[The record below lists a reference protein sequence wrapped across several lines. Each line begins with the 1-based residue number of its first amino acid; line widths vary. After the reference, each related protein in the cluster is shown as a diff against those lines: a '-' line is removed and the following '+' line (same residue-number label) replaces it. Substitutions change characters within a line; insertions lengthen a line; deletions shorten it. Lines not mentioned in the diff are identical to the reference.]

1 VKGVDVQIR
10 DREGGIGD
18 AGMEEGREG
27 GRGETYREV
36 VREEAF
42 LFQVQDEATE
52 EPSGLNT
59 LLCVE
64 LHEYILVQR
73 LK

>member
-1 VKGVDVQIR
+1 
-10 DREGGIGD
+10 
-18 AGMEEGREG
+18 MEEGREG
-27 GRGETYREV
+27 GRGGTDREV

-52 EPSGLNT
+52 ETSGLNT

-64 LHEYILVQR
+64 LHEYILVHR